1 MVPVQDLES
10 ARKYCIEGRKSM
22 LMFARR
28 EIRRILTD
36 TWDRQG
42 WAIPDVITDYEVEVL
57 YKMLDRVPWQP
68 EPSYA
73 ERYLAC
79 RRIDEWLEF
88 GDICWFTRAVFPQ
101 CMERRGINERYFTE
115 LGQSA
120 WDRVVQLTGNPTLTL
135 MRDHFEW
142 TAEMTYTAIH
152 AQGEF
157 RSIWE

>member
-1 MVPVQDLES
+1 VQDLES
-10 ARKYCIEGRKSM
+10 ARKYYVEGRKSM

-42 WAIPDVITDYEVEVL
+42 WLVPDVITDYECEVL
-57 YKMLDRVPWQP
+57 HRMLARVPWQP

-73 ERYLAC
+73 ERYMAIK
-79 RRIDEWLEF
+79 RIDELIEF
-88 GDICWFTRAVFPQ
+88 GDVCWFTRAVFPQ
-101 CMERRGINERYFTE
+101 CMERRGIRESYFTE

-120 WDRVVQLTGNPTLTL
+120 WDRAVQLTGNPVLTL

-142 TAEMTYTAIH
+142 TAEMAYTAIH
-152 AQGEF
+152 SEGDF
-157 RSIWE
+157 RSMWD

>member
-1 MVPVQDLES
+1 
-10 ARKYCIEGRKSM
+10 M
-22 LMFARR
+22 LFAQK

-42 WAIPDVITDYEVEVL
+42 WSVPDTVTDYETQILLE
-57 YKMLDRVPWQP
+57 MLARVPWQP

-73 ERYLAC
+73 ERFL
-79 RRIDEWLEF
+79 RIKTVNECVEF
-88 GDICWFTRAVFPQ
+88 GNVCWFTRAVFPQ
-101 CMERRGINERYFTE
+101 CLERRGLGERYFTE

-120 WDRVVQLTGNPTLTL
+120 WDRVIQRTGNPVLTL

-152 AQGEF
+152 AHGEF